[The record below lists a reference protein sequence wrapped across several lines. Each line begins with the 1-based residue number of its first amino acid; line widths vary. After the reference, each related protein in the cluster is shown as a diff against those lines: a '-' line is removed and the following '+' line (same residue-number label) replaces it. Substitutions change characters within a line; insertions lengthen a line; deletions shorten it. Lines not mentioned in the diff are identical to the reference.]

1 LTAAGAKYVLSLAL
15 SVLVLVLVL
24 VRTLQC
30 GTYSVD

>member
-15 SVLVLVLVL
+15 SVLVLVLV
-24 VRTLQC
+24 RTLQC